1 MNEYDRDNRPDVHF
15 RASGDDPARSGR
27 SASSPGDEVSEFA
40 RHGDPSLERQPLSLS
55 GSERVR
61 SEVVWMRPTELVPVV
76 TGRVAGQGIDFEA
89 SITRRARAL
98 PTQGVAATRRAIRDR
113 ARQLPP
119 VTAFGA
125 GRHAPGAVRR
135 SGIGR

>member
-1 MNEYDRDNRPDVHF
+1 MNEYDRDHRPDVRF
-15 RASGDDPARSGR
+15 RATADDPAHSAR
-27 SASSPGDEVSEFA
+27 SAGDEVSEFA

-76 TGRVAGQGIDFEA
+76 TGRVAGQGIDLES
-89 SITRRARAL
+89 SIARRARSL
-98 PTQGVAATRRAIRDR
+98 PTQGVAVTRRAIRDR
-113 ARQLPP
+113 ALQLPP
-119 VTAFGA
+119 VTAFGS
-125 GRHAPGAVRR
+125 GRHMHGAVRR